1 MQQLYEHNFR
11 SKWKSNLASLICLN
25 SSFVKSYQVGDAH
38 FVIKAQTLG
47 KEEVPRNSQALPMPC
62 FTTEQSFPGGIL
74 PPGAP
79 P

>member
-1 MQQLYEHNFR
+1 
-11 SKWKSNLASLICLN
+11 
-25 SSFVKSYQVGDAH
+25 VKSYQVGDAH